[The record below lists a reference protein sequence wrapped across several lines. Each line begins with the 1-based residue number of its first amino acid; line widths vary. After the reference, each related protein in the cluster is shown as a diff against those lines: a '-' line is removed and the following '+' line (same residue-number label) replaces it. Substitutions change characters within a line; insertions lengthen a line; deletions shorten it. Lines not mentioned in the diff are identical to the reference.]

1 MPHSHTLP
9 TAREI
14 MTTRLVTVRP
24 ELPIF
29 DAIRTLLKNQIS
41 GAPVVDE
48 GGALVGML
56 SEVDCLKVLANGEFY
71 DDDRSEKGIV
81 SNYMTSVTQSIDPE
95 TDVYTVAQYFLKH
108 TVRRLPVV
116 VRGSILLGQISRR
129 DVLRA
134 IEEIGRK
141 RMPRK
146 RFPDYREPM
155 DRSDRTAHLHHR

>member
-1 MPHSHTLP
+1 MPQSHSLP

-41 GAPVVDE
+41 GAPVVDA
-48 GGALVGML
+48 GGALVGVL
-56 SEVDCLKVLANGEFY
+56 SELDCLKVLANGEFY
-71 DDDRSEKGIV
+71 DDDHSEKGIV
-81 SNYMTSVTQSIDPE
+81 RDYMTSVTQAIDPE
-95 TDVYTVAQYFLKH
+95 TDVYTLAQYFLKH

-129 DVLRA
+129 DVLRT
-134 IEEIGRK
+134 IEELGNKRVRRK
-141 RMPRK
+141 HY
-146 RFPDYREPM
+146 PDYREPM
-155 DRSDRTAHLHHR
+155 DRADRTAHLHHR

>member
-1 MPHSHTLP
+1 MPQSHPLP
-9 TAREI
+9 TARDI

-41 GAPVVDE
+41 GAPVVD
-48 GGALVGML
+48 GGGSLVGVL

-71 DDDRSEKGIV
+71 DDDRSEGGIV
-81 SNYMTSVTQSIDPE
+81 ANYMTAVTRSIGPD
-95 TDVYTVAQYFLKH
+95 TDVYTLVQYFLKH

-141 RMPRK
+141 RIPRK
-146 RFPDYREPM
+146 RFPDYNAPM
-155 DRSDRTAHLHHR
+155 DSIDRTAHLHNR